1 MRKPIW
7 KKAEAEKAIR
17 AIAAKVAEAFNVAA
31 PACFVP
37 DYLTGAEWEWRFD
50 TVEVWTR
57 AGRAELCVD
66 ISATFAHMYFRFDD
80 PARAS
85 RDLFHGYFDGQRLN
99 RHSGK
104 WNSLES
110 AGHDL
115 AHWIEELSHDF
126 AKVAQPNPPA
136 DEVAA
141 YRLKEAEAN
150 ARWAAALEPFAAVA

>member
-17 AIAAKVAEAFNVAA
+17 AIAAKVAEAFNIPA
-31 PACFVP
+31 PVCFVP

-50 TVEVWTR
+50 TVEVWTK
-57 AGRAELCVD
+57 AGRAEMCVD
-66 ISATFAHMYFRFDD
+66 INSGFAHMYFRFDD
-80 PARAS
+80 PARAIC
-85 RDLFHGYFDGQRLN
+85 FDDCHDRLN

-110 AGHDL
+110 AGNSL
-115 AHWIEELSHDF
+115 SLWIEELTRDF